1 MEICF
6 SCCFIHNCM
15 GYFCSKYGRAQVA
28 LTRLWVGVTNRY
40 DKSLVPTFLLETYFA
55 QITGIEKEG
64 FMKYTPGIK
73 GSKTAT
79 QQTKTRHQF
88 VTSVNLLKG
97 QTFI

>member
-1 MEICF
+1 MHGLF
-6 SCCFIHNCM
+6 LFQVWSRT
-15 GYFCSKYGRAQVA
+15 GRVDPFV
-28 LTRLWVGVTNRY
+28 VGVTNRY
-40 DKSLVPTFLLETYFA
+40 EKSSVPTFLLETYFA

-79 QQTKTRHQF
+79 EQTKTAEAARHQF

-97 QTFI
+97 